1 LSFGKTQQA
10 LQFIDTT
17 TNILNS
23 IQVRL

>member
-23 IQVRL
+23 IGAHL

>member
-17 TNILNS
+17 TNVLNS
-23 IQVRL
+23 IQARL